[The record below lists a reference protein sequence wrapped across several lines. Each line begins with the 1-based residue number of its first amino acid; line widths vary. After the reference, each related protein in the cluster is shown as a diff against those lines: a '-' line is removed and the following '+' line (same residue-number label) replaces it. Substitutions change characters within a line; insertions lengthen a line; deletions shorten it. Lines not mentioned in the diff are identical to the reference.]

1 MEAGS
6 EKKVVLQFIEALN
19 NADIEEI
26 ANLMSEDHVFIDS
39 GGGKYTGK
47 ETMKQGWIVYFDM
60 FPDYKI
66 EPIDITEKDSTIG
79 VFGYASGS
87 YKGIK
92 NNYFRIPASW
102 KAIVKEGKI
111 KHWQVYC
118 EMKEIE
124 KIVEGNN

>member
-1 MEAGS
+1 METEEIRIVQA
-6 EKKVVLQFIEALN
+6 FN
-19 NADIEEI
+19 NAINDGNVEQLSS
-26 ANLMSEDHVFIDS
+26 LMTEDHTFIDAS
-39 GGGKYTGK
+39 GTAHSGVK
-47 ETMKQGWIVYFDM
+47 EMTEGWKEFFHM

-66 EPIDITEKDSTIG
+66 EAVDITQNDSTIG

>member
-1 MEAGS
+1 MKTS
-6 EKKVVLQFIEALN
+6 NDKKIVILFIEALN

-26 ANLMSEDHVFIDS
+26 ANMMSDDHVFIDS

-47 ETMKQGWIVYFDM
+47 ETMKQGWTAYFDM

-66 EPIDITEKDSTIG
+66 EAVDITQNDSTVG

-87 YKGIK
+87 YKGNK
-92 NNYFRIPASW
+92 DSYFRIPASW
-102 KAIVKEGKI
+102 KAVVKNGKI

-118 EMKEIE
+118 ETKEIG
-124 KIVEGNN
+124 KIVDRG

>member
-39 GGGKYTGK
+39 GDGRYTGK
-47 ETMKQGWIVYFDM
+47 ETMKQGWIVYFNM

-87 YKGIK
+87 YKGNK
-92 NNYFRIPASW
+92 NKHFRIPASW
-102 KAIVKEGKI
+102 KAVVENGKI
-111 KHWQVYC
+111 KSWQVYC
-118 EMKEIE
+118 EMKDIE
-124 KIVEGNN
+124 RIVGEDA